1 MRTWKPPQDAR
12 RSLFVFHPR
21 ANDSP
26 ADLRT
31 ASRSFTM
38 AASEISTHPLALT
51 NPTMSVQ
58 VRHDPKTGK
67 AEPINIDW
75 QNAPKDSWAYL
86 ATRLRPLMF
95 NQSDPTYMPKL
106 INRTEKEHP
115 PLRGVLT
122 PYRELFRDWDGAQNL
137 LVSKEGTLPAD
148 FPADGTGTIR
158 LGPTGALPPDLAD
171 VAWVD
176 DKDLADIVFNGH
188 LWHSDTGKARVF
200 LDASDLEK
208 ATMMKAAELRTI
220 SAVPAVL
227 KFAQFLEFA
236 RSVGYDL

>member
-1 MRTWKPPQDAR
+1 METDRQPTITVRVPP
-12 RSLFVFHPR
+12 P
-21 ANDSP
+21 ANGSTT
-26 ADLRT
+26 DLST
-31 ASRSFTM
+31 ASRSFTVF
-38 AASEISTHPLALT
+38 ASEVASHPLALT
-51 NPTMSVQ
+51 NPTMTVR
-58 VRHDPKTGK
+58 VRHDLATGK
-67 AEPINIDW
+67 AEPITVDW
-75 QNAPKDSWAYL
+75 ENAPKDSWVYL

-95 NQSDPTYMPKL
+95 NQSDPTYMPRL
-106 INRTEKEHP
+106 VNRIEKEHL

-122 PYRELFRDWDGAQNL
+122 PYRELFRDWDAARNL

-176 DKDLADIVFNGH
+176 DKELADIVFNGH

-227 KFAQFLEFA
+227 KLAQFLEFA
-236 RSVGYDL
+236 RSVGYAL